1 MKSPLILLAAGVVC
15 ASVAGFAGSA
25 TARTVASPRT
35 ATTIAIPR
43 DELPVSAPRARRAI
57 RHEGVKAALTIAAPE
72 LTRVV
77 KTACANCHSDK
88 RMAGNLSLESY
99 DVAKATQRPEAT
111 EGIILK
117 LQAGMMPPPGSKRP
131 ADDTLMALATTLERQ
146 LDAAAALKPEPGS
159 RMFQR
164 LNQVEYQR
172 SIRAILDLDVD
183 PGKWLPLDTKS
194 ANFDNVADVQ
204 LPSATTFDAY
214 LDAASEISRMAIGD
228 AHASKTSISYNVPRL
243 ASQWT
248 RAEGAPLGTR
258 GGVSVMHN
266 FPADGEYTF
275 TVKLHAIP
283 TGQLFGSTAPF
294 DEKIEVSVN
303 GVRVALIDV
312 DRGMSE
318 ADVNGM
324 DLRTVAIPVRAG
336 PQRITAAFLQ
346 TIDGPLNDLVA
357 PLGHSIADTQ
367 IGSQNGVTVFAHLRD
382 LIVTGPFNPTG
393 VSDTPSRR
401 KVFVCRPTTKV
412 EQRPCAEKIMQAI
425 GTAAYRRP
433 LLAKD
438 IQPLMTFYD
447 EGAKE
452 GGFEMG
458 VRTALEA
465 ILASPHFMFRME
477 EVPNGTKPGEK
488 ANLSDL
494 DLASRL
500 SFFIWGTPPDD
511 ALLAVAKRGGLSTP
525 AGLRAQTLRM
535 LADRRSEAIST
546 RFASQWLRLQ
556 DIDKVHPDA
565 NQYPDFHGQLADAM
579 RRETE
584 LFFNSIVRENRSILD
599 LYRADYTF
607 VNEALAKHYGFNGV
621 TGSHFQRIKYPDN
634 RRAGLLGQASV
645 LTLTS
650 HANRTSP
657 VLRGKWVMEVL
668 LGSPPPPPP
677 PDVPDLEDTKGEKEG
692 RLLTTRERMEIHR
705 ANPAC
710 RSCHLFMDPIGL
722 ALDNFDVMGQWR
734 TRENNVDLDTHG
746 TYYDG
751 SSVSSP
757 AELQKALL
765 NRPTP
770 LIRTFTLN
778 LMAYALGRRI
788 EYFDQPALRRIVRDA
803 EPGGYNFADFV
814 LGIVR
819 SDAFRSTR
827 VTAASDAGSGS
838 FDSK

>member
-1 MKSPLILLAAGVVC
+1 MKLPLILLAA
-15 ASVAGFAGSA
+15 ASIAGFAGSA
-25 TARTVASPRT
+25 TARTIPVPHA
-35 ATTIAIPR
+35 ATPLPVPS
-43 DELPVSAPRARRAI
+43 DELPVATRRVRREA
-57 RHEGVKAALTIAAPE
+57 RHEVAKKALVVAAPE
-72 LTRVV
+72 LTKVV
-77 KTACANCHSDK
+77 KAACASCHSDK

-99 DVAKATQRPEAT
+99 DVAKATARPEVT
-111 EGIILK
+111 ENIILK
-117 LQAGMMPPPGSKRP
+117 LQAGMMPPPRQKRP
-131 ADDTLMALATTLERQ
+131 ANDTLMALATTLERQ
-146 LDAAAALKPEPGS
+146 LDAAAAARPEPGS

-164 LNQVEYQR
+164 LNRVEYQR
-172 SIRAILDLDVD
+172 SIREILDLDVD

-214 LDAASEISRMAIGD
+214 LDAASEISRIAIGD
-228 AHASKTSISYNVPRL
+228 AHASKSSTTYNVPRL

-248 RAEGAPLGTR
+248 RVDGAPIGTR
-258 GGVSVMHN
+258 GGVSVVHN

-303 GVRVALIDV
+303 GVRVAMLDV

-318 ADVNGM
+318 ADPNGM
-324 DLRTVAIPVRAG
+324 DLKTVAIPVRAG

-346 TIDGPLNDLVA
+346 TIEGPLNDLVA

-382 LIVTGPFNPTG
+382 LIVTGPFSPTG

-401 KVFVCRPTTKV
+401 KVFVCRPTTKA
-412 EQRPCAEKIMQAI
+412 EQRPCAEKIVHAI

-433 LLAKD
+433 LAPKD
-438 IQPLMTFYD
+438 VYPLMKFYD

-452 GGFEMG
+452 GGFELG

-477 EVPNGTKPGEK
+477 EVPAGTKSGQK
-488 ANLSDL
+488 VNLADL
-494 DLASRL
+494 DVASRL

-525 AGLRAQTLRM
+525 AGLRAQTMRM
-535 LADRRSEAIST
+535 LADTRSEAIST
-546 RFASQWLRLQ
+546 RFAAQWLRLQ

-584 LFFNSIVRENRSILD
+584 LFFNSIVRENRSVLD

-607 VNEALAKHYGFNGV
+607 VNEALAKHYGFSGV
-621 TGSHFQRIKYPDN
+621 TGTHFQRIKYPDN
-634 RRAGLLGQASV
+634 RRSGLLGQASV

-668 LGSPPPPPP
+668 IGAPPPPPP
-677 PDVPDLEDTKGEKEG
+677 PNVPDLEDTKGEKEG

-710 RSCHLFMDPIGL
+710 RSCHMFMDPIGL

-751 SSVSSP
+751 SPVSSP

-770 LIRTFTLN
+770 LIRTFTQN

-788 EYFDQPALRRIVRDA
+788 EYFDQPAVRKIVRDA
-803 EPGGYNFADFV
+803 APGGYKFADFV
-814 LGIVR
+814 VGIVK

-827 VTAASDAGSGS
+827 VTAAAESGSGS